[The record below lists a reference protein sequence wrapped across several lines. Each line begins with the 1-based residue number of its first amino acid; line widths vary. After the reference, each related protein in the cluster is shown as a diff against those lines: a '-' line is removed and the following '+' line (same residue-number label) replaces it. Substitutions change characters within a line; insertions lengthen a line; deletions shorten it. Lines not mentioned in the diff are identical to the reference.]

1 MIISV
6 ILAMIGLLSLGY
18 FVGYFLWAG
27 FNDPFLLFWVAFGV
41 FMIAWGVIHYFAPG
55 HLIQRRIEIA
65 LAILLAL
72 FFVAIGV
79 TLTPMI
85 RCAMDEPVA
94 DADYVVVLGAHVYG
108 EKMSQNLHYRVDAA
122 MEYIEE
128 NPHTKLV
135 LSGGQGTGE
144 KISEAEAMKRYFLK
158 HKVPESQII
167 LEEASTNTDENIQY
181 SMKLMEQAES
191 AKVII
196 VSNDFHVYRAIQ
208 IAKKQGMYNVSGIG
222 SKTHPYSSF
231 NMYLREVFAIWKYKC
246 MGQI

>member
-6 ILAMIGLLSLGY
+6 ILGIVGLLSLVYFTGY
-18 FVGYFLWAG
+18 VLWAG
-27 FNDPFLLFWVAFGV
+27 FNDSFLLFWAAFGV
-41 FMIAWGVIHYFAPG
+41 FLLAWSAIHYFAPG
-55 HLIQRRIEIA
+55 HLLQRRIEIA

-72 FFVAIGV
+72 FLAAIGV

-85 RCAMDEPVA
+85 RCAMDEPAA

-122 MEYIEE
+122 MEYIETS
-128 NPHTKLV
+128 PQTRLV

-181 SMKLMEQAES
+181 SMKLMEQAKS

-208 IAKKQGMYNVSGIG
+208 IANKQGMHNVSGIG
-222 SKTHPYSSF
+222 SKTHPYSSL